1 MIIEIMLEALYRWL
15 LEASEKSVHDLISTT
30 EYVEMRVTE
39 KKKKRINIYTLK
51 IIRKKPISP

>member
-1 MIIEIMLEALYRWL
+1 MITEIMLEALYRWL

-30 EYVEMRVTE
+30 EYVQMRVTE

>member
-1 MIIEIMLEALYRWL
+1 MITEIMLEALYRWL

>member
-1 MIIEIMLEALYRWL
+1 MLEALYRWL